1 MKKFMPDMLRI
12 PLIYAIFGLLWILL
26 TDRLLLQLTP
36 DVETTVYWQ
45 TYKGWIFVGLSTLI
59 IYSLVVQAA
68 RQNQVARDALS
79 ESEKRYRLLFDNNPL
94 PMWVYDAETLAILEV
109 NEAAV
114 AQYQY
119 PRPEFLQ
126 LNIKEIRPPEDVPLL
141 LNNLAKLSN
150 RLNLA
155 SEWRHQRKDGT
166 IFPVTVISH
175 ALVHNGRSAR
185 LVVCQD
191 MTDQKR
197 IETERTNIFQRN
209 QALVRALGEIV
220 YEWSLDR
227 NDVLWNGDFERIL
240 GYSAAEMGHTA
251 ASWEDKIHPDDHP
264 WVRQELQTA
273 VRERRNLSIEYR
285 FRQKSGDYRWMLDRS
300 VVTANA
306 QGELEKMVGVLLDV
320 NERKQTEDAL
330 RLSEERF
337 RRAIEYAPVPVI
349 IHAEDG
355 EVLAI
360 SQAWLD
366 ISGYSVEEVATVE
379 AWTRRAYGL
388 NQARVMAGITRIYG
402 MDERVDEGEFTIT
415 CKDGSQRVWNFSST
429 PLGQFP
435 DGRRGAITIAVDVT
449 ERRRAERQLHLQSSA
464 LDAAANGIVVTD
476 INGLVEWAN
485 PAFSQLTGYPLHEA
499 LGKNP
504 RELVKSGKHDLAFYE
519 NMWNTILAGNVWRG
533 ELINQRKNGTLYIE
547 EEAITPVWDGNGQI
561 THFIAIKQ
569 DITERKQAE
578 QERERLLEQVQ
589 AQADQMDQ
597 VMQSVPEGI
606 FLLDA
611 EGKIVV
617 ANPHAEEYLTLL
629 AKAAVG
635 DTLTVLGDV
644 PLAVLLQPPTSGN
657 WHEIRAYDQIYEL
670 VAQPVQSGP
679 LSQGWAVVL
688 RQVTEQ
694 KRMEQQ
700 FQRQERLAA
709 IGHLAAG
716 IAHDFNNLM
725 AVILLY
731 AQLIERSPR
740 LLVKERQQAGVIGQ
754 QAKRAA
760 RLIEQ
765 ILDFSRRA
773 VFERRPLDLLVILK
787 EEIRLLKRTLPESVE
802 IELVAEA
809 DAYVVLADITRM
821 QQTIMNLAVNARD
834 AMPEGGRLT
843 FELAHLLIY
852 SPNALP
858 LPTMQPGNW
867 VRFSVVDS
875 GAGID
880 PTLLDHIFEPFV
892 TTKAPGRGTGLG
904 LSQVH
909 GIVAQHEGFVTV
921 SSEIGAGS
929 QFDIYLPA
937 LVMEEELETTNVLET
952 AVSGHG
958 ERLLIIEDESAL
970 REALVESLE
979 LWHYEVL
986 PTTNGEEALALLGQ
1000 DPDIDLI
1007 VSDVIMPKM
1016 GGLAFVQALRQ
1027 RGQETRV
1034 IFISGHP
1041 LDMPQATLQALG
1053 VHEVLPKP
1061 IDPVQLSQAIAA
1073 ALR

>member
-1 MKKFMPDMLRI
+1 MKKFLPDTIRI
-12 PLIYAIFGLLWILL
+12 PLIYVIFGLLWILL
-26 TDRLLLQLTP
+26 TDRILLVLAP
-36 DVETTVYWQ
+36 DFETTVHWQ
-45 TYKGWIFVGLSTLI
+45 TYKGWLFVGLSTLI
-59 IYSLVVQAA
+59 IYSLVAQSAQQDQA
-68 RQNQVARDALS
+68 ARDALAA
-79 ESEKRYRLLFDNNPL
+79 SEKRYRLLFDNNPL
-94 PMWVYDAETLAILEV
+94 PMWVYDVETLAIFEV

-114 AQYQY
+114 TQYQY

-126 LNIKEIRPPEDVPLL
+126 LNIKEIRPLEDVPLL
-141 LNNLAKLSN
+141 LDNLAQVSD
-150 RLNLA
+150 RLNFA
-155 SEWRHQRKDGT
+155 GEWRHQRKDGT
-166 IFPVTVISH
+166 VFPVQVVSH
-175 ALVHNGRSAR
+175 ALLHNGRSAR

-191 MTDQKR
+191 LTDQKR
-197 IETERTNIFQRN
+197 LEAERTNSFRRN

-220 YEWSLDR
+220 YEWSANR
-227 NDVLWNGDFERIL
+227 SETLWDGDIERIL

-251 ASWEDKIHPDDHP
+251 ADWEDKIHPDDRDR
-264 WVRQELQTA
+264 VRQESLSAAQ
-273 VRERRNLSIEYR
+273 ELRNLNIEYR
-285 FRQKSGDYRWMLDRS
+285 FRQKDGTYRWMLDRS
-300 VVTANA
+300 VVTANS
-306 QGELEKMVGVLLDV
+306 QGKLEKVVGVLLDI
-320 NERKQTEDAL
+320 NERKQTEEAL

-337 RRAIEYAPVPVI
+337 RRAIAYAPVPVI

-366 ISGYSVEEVATVE
+366 ISGYSAEELTTVE
-379 AWTRRAYGL
+379 AWTRRAYGAD
-388 NQARVMAGITRIYG
+388 QAWIMAGITLIYSLE
-402 MDERVDEGEFTIT
+402 ERVDEGEFTII
-415 CKDGSQRVWNFSST
+415 CKDGSQRIWDFSST

-449 ERRRAERQLHLQSSA
+449 ERRRAEKKLHLQSSA

-476 INGLVEWAN
+476 ITGAVEWAN
-485 PAFSQLTGYPLHEA
+485 PAFSELTGYSLQDA

-504 RELVKSGKHDLAFYE
+504 RELVKSGKHPSSFFE
-519 NMWNTILAGNVWRG
+519 SMWNTILAGRVWRG
-533 ELINQRKNGTLYIE
+533 ELVNQRKDGTLYFE
-547 EEAITPVWDGNGQI
+547 EEAITPVWDENGQM

-569 DITERKQAE
+569 DITARKLAE

-589 AQADQMDQ
+589 AQAAQMDQ

-611 EGKIVV
+611 LGMIVV
-617 ANPHAEEYLTLL
+617 ANPQAEEYLTLL

-635 DTLTVLGDV
+635 DTLTELGDV
-644 PLAVLLQPPTSGN
+644 SLAVLLQPPPSGN
-657 WHEIRAYDQIYEL
+657 WHEIHAYDQIYEL

-700 FQRQERLAA
+700 LQRQERLAA

-725 AVILLY
+725 AVILLH

-740 LLVKERQQAGVIGQ
+740 LLAKERQQAMVIGQ

-773 VFERRPLDLLVILK
+773 VFERRPLDLLVLLK

-809 DAYVVLADITRM
+809 DAYVVLADITRV

-834 AMPEGGRLT
+834 AMPEGGTLT

-852 SPNALP
+852 NPNVLP
-858 LPTMQPGNW
+858 LPTMQPGSW
-867 VRFSVVDS
+867 VRFSVIDS
-875 GAGID
+875 GTGIEPD
-880 PTLLDHIFEPFV
+880 LLDHVFEPFV
-892 TTKAPGRGTGLG
+892 TTKTPGKGTGLG

-909 GIVAQHEGFVTV
+909 GIVAQHEGFITV
-921 SSEIGAGS
+921 SSEMGAGS
-929 QFDIYLPA
+929 RFDIYLPA
-937 LVMEEELETTNVLET
+937 LVIEEETQTTNVLET
-952 AVSGHG
+952 AVPGQG
-958 ERLLIIEDESAL
+958 QRLLVIEDEPAL

-986 PTTNGEEALALLGQ
+986 TSANGEEALALLAQ
-1000 DPDIDLI
+1000 DSSIDLI

-1027 RGQETRV
+1027 RGLNTRV

-1041 LDMPQATLQALG
+1041 VDMPLATLQALG

-1061 IDPVQLSQAIAA
+1061 LDPVRLSQAIAA
-1073 ALR
+1073 ALP